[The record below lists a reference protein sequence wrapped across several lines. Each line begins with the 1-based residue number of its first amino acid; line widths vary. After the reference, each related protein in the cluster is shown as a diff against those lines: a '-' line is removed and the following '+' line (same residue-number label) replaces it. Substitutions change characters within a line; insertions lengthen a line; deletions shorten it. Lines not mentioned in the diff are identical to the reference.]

1 ACTVKAIPQ
10 SEAIIVSV
18 IDTGMGIAP
27 EDLHKVFEK
36 FQQVGD
42 TLTDKPKGSG
52 LGLPICKQI
61 VEHHGGT
68 IWVESQPKHGSN
80 FSFTLPIVNAAIA
93 QPDKISID
101 ILVKQLKESFVQ
113 TATSTSLERKTILV
127 VDDDENIRTLLRQ
140 QLEPEGY
147 KIREAKDGVD
157 AINQVKREKP
167 DLIILDV
174 MMPQI
179 NGFDVAAVLKN
190 DPQTMNIPIII
201 ISIFEDKQRGYLL
214 GIDRYLQKPID
225 AESLLRNIDTLISQ
239 GSSKKKVLVVDEDA
253 SAVKTL
259 SSVLISKGYTVVEAS
274 NSQDGIEKALAVKP
288 DMIIV
293 DGGFSEQ
300 HNLIKTLR
308 FEKGMENVF
317 FLLLAE
323 EQNERYEQL

>member
-42 TLTDKPKGSG
+42 TLTDKPQGSG

-68 IWVESQPKHGSN
+68 IWVESQLGRGSN
-80 FSFTLPIVNAAIA
+80 FSFSLPIADAIDVR
-93 QPDKISID
+93 PEKISID
-101 ILVKQLKESFVQ
+101 ILVRQLKESFLQ
-113 TATSTSLERKTILV
+113 AESSSPDRPKTILV

-190 DPQTMNIPIII
+190 DPQTLNIPIII
-201 ISIFEDKQRGYLL
+201 LSIVEDKQRGYHL
-214 GIDRYLQKPID
+214 GIDRYFTKPVN
-225 AESLLRNIDTLISQ
+225 AEELHNNIAFLLSQ
-239 GSSKKKVLVVDEDA
+239 GTSKKKVLVVDEDA
-253 SAVKTL
+253 SAVNTL
-259 SSVLISKGYTVVEAS
+259 SEVLQAKGYSVTEAS
-274 NSQDGIEKALAVKP
+274 NEQECIDKALAVKP
-288 DMIIV
+288 DMIV
-293 DGGFSEQ
+293 VNSLLSQ
-300 HNLIKTLR
+300 NHNLLKTLR
-308 FEKGMENVF
+308 FEKGLENVF
-317 FLLLAE
+317 FVLLTGE
-323 EQNERYEQL
+323 N